1 MTVEAQQRMIIGAM
15 CIDEAFRY
23 DLFTPPEPGVEE
35 SAYDKVARLL
45 SAYADAN
52 SVAVDESVV
61 EHVLNV
67 VRAGSSC
74 RVAALAA
81 LADTKAAVCQCW
93 PC

>member
-1 MTVEAQQRMIIGAM
+1 MTVDAQQRMILGAM
-15 CIDEAFRY
+15 CIDEAFRD

-45 SAYADAN
+45 TEYADAN
-52 SVAVDESVV
+52 SVTVDNSVV

-81 LADTKAAVCQCW
+81 FADTKAAICHCW